1 MSHHPVSD
9 ENQRPESDGR
19 GDRSNVGKSTF
30 HSDDEPQRDTS
41 RFYPS
46 EQITDR
52 TALAATNETGD
63 NELAL
68 RLVKLEVN
76 DSRID
81 KNDGTQVQNAAT
93 TEINEPPSRANQT
106 TEAGTEAGEPITE
119 EDRLFA
125 HERKAVL
132 QYLLDNVAE
141 FRELSEI
148 RQKASKDSLS
158 RLQTSRLI

>member
-9 ENQRPESDGR
+9 GNQRPESGGR
-19 GDRSNVGKSTF
+19 GDDSNVGKSTF

-41 RFYPS
+41 RFCPS
-46 EQITDR
+46 EQMTDR
-52 TALAATNETGD
+52 IALTATNETGD

-68 RLVKLEVN
+68 GLVKLEVN
-76 DSRID
+76 DSSMD

-93 TEINEPPSRANQT
+93 TEINELPSGANQT
-106 TEAGTEAGEPITE
+106 TEAGEPITE

-132 QYLLDNVAE
+132 RYLLDNVAE

-158 RLQTSRLI
+158 RLQTSR